1 VSAQDHIEGVVVNG
15 ADPDRPS
22 EAPTTRQWIGALV
35 VVGLGAMLTIAF
47 LIWFAFTFLFQTCC
61 VSPTPGP

>member
-1 VSAQDHIEGVVVNG
+1 MTDPVRRIE
-15 ADPDRPS
+15 
-22 EAPTTRQWIGALV
+22 EPTTREWMKALV
-35 VVGLGAMLTIAF
+35 VVGLGAILTIAF